1 MKKAIYLLFVFSLLC
16 ISCFPLDNYGYP
28 DLVKFPMEG
37 GTAVISGFAAP
48 SGLSIQPNSSKSSE
62 GDTLICTYEWLT
74 IKNKKGEK
82 SISLVAAPNE
92 SGKNR
97 SLFVTGDF
105 GYCSL
110 EIRVIQEK

>member
-16 ISCFPLDNYGYP
+16 ISCVTFDNYAYP

-37 GTAVISGFAAP
+37 GTAVITGLIAP
-48 SGLSIQPNSSKSSE
+48 SSLYIQPNSSKSSE
-62 GDTLICTYEWLT
+62 GDTLICTNEWLT
-74 IKNKKGEK
+74 IKNKEGEK
-82 SISLVAAPNE
+82 SISLIAEPNE

-97 SLFVTGDF
+97 SLFVTGSY
-105 GYCSL
+105 GPYEL